1 MGNLRDPL
9 PILAKWGA
17 LEGWFT
23 GGTRGSLLL
32 SQLCLFSQVLSMASY
47 TNILFQ
53 GMIQS
58 FLLKEI
64 FRRVRRHESEMKCKV
79 LELNKSV
86 RGVEFG

>member
-1 MGNLRDPL
+1 
-9 PILAKWGA
+9 
-17 LEGWFT
+17 
-23 GGTRGSLLL
+23 
-32 SQLCLFSQVLSMASY
+32 MASY